1 MHPYS
6 PQLWNLLVLRMNP
19 VEISLKWKLVFTC
32 CHKWTSEAPNF
43 HKWKY
48 SSNYAT
54 TQTFSV
60 RPIYEIVTFIYYL
73 TATAVLN
80 LIRKSFL
87 IYTFTFYKGLPTLLR
102 SELIPFSRKCK
113 LSSVEPILSITG
125 SLRPTPSIYITT
137 NQTFRPQIN
146 VFYYLIVA
154 GFLTMTGRTFG
165 REVSEHS
172 SYPPYIGLYKI

>member
-1 MHPYS
+1 MEIFIKLCHYT
-6 PQLWNLLVLRMNP
+6 NILR
-19 VEISLKWKLVFTC
+19 
-32 CHKWTSEAPNF
+32 
-43 HKWKY
+43 
-48 SSNYAT
+48 SSNIWNCNIYLLFNCHRSFKSYSKK
-54 TQTFSV
+54 FSNIHFV
-60 RPIYEIVTFIYYL
+60 KSKFPI
-73 TATAVLN
+73 
-80 LIRKSFL
+80 
-87 IYTFTFYKGLPTLLR
+87 TFYKGLPTLLR

-146 VFYYLIVA
+146 VFYNLIYLIVA

-165 REVSEHS
+165 REESEHS